1 MIWAV
6 EVPQVIETCNDA
18 LVMTYFRDYPLTEY
32 IRTVINV
39 FSVIINQIEMILEEE
54 NRESETINTEIHKEI
69 DLLEEELLSLKHADD
84 FFIQRDKYIAPQI
97 FQEYRQVLLTQI
109 QNGEIEK

>member
-1 MIWAV
+1 MKKK
-6 EVPQVIETCNDA
+6 
-18 LVMTYFRDYPLTEY
+18 
-32 IRTVINV
+32 
-39 FSVIINQIEMILEEE
+39 

-109 QNGEIEK
+109 QKWRNRKIKIIGDHEVEIAATEYSVNLQKYIKTFF